1 MSEADSAPHQH
12 RSYAPES
19 VNCWVLTV
27 SDSRS
32 AESDTSGK
40 LIEEKLEAAGHRA
53 LARRIVPDEPEA
65 IRTALKRAIVLP
77 EVDAAL
83 VTGGTGVSPRDR
95 TPEAVAPL
103 LDKVLDG
110 FGELFRALSYAE
122 IGPAAMLSRAI
133 AGSAGGTAIYVM
145 PGSRAAVALA
155 LDRLILPEICHLVGQ
170 LRR

>member
-1 MSEADSAPHQH
+1 MSDADSAPHQH
-12 RSYAPES
+12 RSYAPDS

-32 AESDTSGK
+32 AASDSSGR

-53 LARRIVPDEPEA
+53 LSRSIVPDDPEA
-65 IRTALKRAIVLP
+65 IRSALERAIALP

-103 LDKVLDG
+103 LDKLLDG
-110 FGELFRALSYAE
+110 FGELFRALSFVE
-122 IGPAAMLSRAI
+122 IGPAAMLSRAL
-133 AGSAGGTAIYVM
+133 AGTAGRTVIYVM